1 MNNPK
6 AVKAALRV
14 EAKAKRAAAHA
25 ANPDPDVEEIV
36 DAVIALVNLLGG
48 PYEEDHL
55 IATYLSVGDEF
66 PSTRLNALILERK
79 QALCVPAWDA
89 KAKQYVWA
97 YLDGPLIE
105 GPHGIP
111 QPAEIFPV
119 RKPEHIELVL
129 VPGLAFSPEGA
140 RLGHGA
146 GIYDRLLRP
155 LEDNHFTTRVGLCYE
170 AQIVP
175 SIPLED
181 HDAFLP
187 IIATEARIRDA
198 AYPEE

>member
-36 DAVIALVNLLGG
+36 DTVIALVNLLGG

-66 PSTRLNALILERK
+66 PTTRLNALILERK

-140 RLGHGA
+140 RLGHS
-146 GIYDRLLRP
+146 RRPMLRSADCALHSLGRP
-155 LEDNHFTTRVGLCYE
+155 RC
-170 AQIVP
+170 
-175 SIPLED
+175 
-181 HDAFLP
+181 LP
-187 IIATEARIRDA
+187 AHYRHRGTHPRRRISGGVT
-198 AYPEE
+198 P